1 MQALL
6 ENWPLWLQGM
16 GATLLLTAVVT
27 LIGLPIGILLAGMRV
42 SPVAALRVV
51 AAVWTEVARNTP
63 LTLVFFFTAFVLPK
77 LGIVLDF
84 TLGAVIALT
93 YYTSAFFGEAV
104 RSGINSVP
112 LGQAE
117 ASRSIGLGFGA
128 TMRLVI
134 LPQAFRSVMP
144 PVINVVI
151 ALVKNTSVAMGFFV
165 FVLVSVAQRLSN
177 VYGDQSLQIFVG
189 IALSYLI
196 LTVPLGQLVDHLE
209 RKWSVQ
215 R

>member
-16 GATLLLTAVVT
+16 GATLLLTAVTT

-42 SPVAALRVV
+42 SPVAALRIL

-63 LTLVFFFTAFVLPK
+63 LTLVFFFTAFVLPR
-77 LGIVLDF
+77 LGLILDF
-84 TLGAVIALT
+84 QTGAIIALT
-93 YYTSAFFGEAV
+93 YYTSAFFAEAV

-112 LGQAE
+112 IGQAE
-117 ASRSIGLGFGA
+117 ASRSIGLTFSQ
-128 TMRLVI
+128 TMGLVV
-134 LPQAFRSVMP
+134 LPQAFRSVLP
-144 PVINVVI
+144 PLINVII

-165 FVLVSVAQRLSN
+165 FVLVSVAHRLSN
-177 VYGDQSLQIFVG
+177 TYGDQALQIFLG

>member
-1 MQALL
+1 MQAIF
-6 ENWPLWLQGM
+6 ENLPLWLQGM
-16 GATLLLTAVVT
+16 GMTLLLTGLVT
-27 LIGLPIGILLAGMRV
+27 LIGLPLGVLLAGMRV

-51 AAVWTEVARNTP
+51 AAVWTEIARNTP
-63 LTLVFFFTAFVLPK
+63 LTLVFFCTAFVLPK

-84 TLGAVIALT
+84 TVGAVIALT
-93 YYTSAFFGEAV
+93 YYTSAFFAEAV

-112 LGQAE
+112 IGQAE
-117 ASRSIGLGFGA
+117 ASRSIGLGFGQ
-128 TMRLVI
+128 TMTLVV
-134 LPQAFRSVMP
+134 LPQAFRSVLP
-144 PVINVVI
+144 PLINVVI

-177 VYGDQSLQIFVG
+177 VYGDQSLQIFFG
-189 IALSYLI
+189 IALSYLLI
-196 LTVPLGQLVDHLE
+196 TVPLGQLVDHLE

>member
-77 LGIVLDF
+77 LGIILDF

-112 LGQAE
+112 IGQAE
-117 ASRSIGLGFGA
+117 ASRSIGPF
-128 TMRLVI
+128 
-134 LPQAFRSVMP
+134 S
-144 PVINVVI
+144 
-151 ALVKNTSVAMGFFV
+151 
-165 FVLVSVAQRLSN
+165 RLSS
-177 VYGDQSLQIFVG
+177 QPPLSSLSRSTMFSSYFFWYSAPMRSSCSLVRPLIVATTWSRSMPQP
-189 IALSYLI
+189 ATPKRTCSATLS
-196 LTVPLGQLVDHLE
+196 PPPF
-209 RKWSVQ
+209 
-215 R
+215 

>member
-77 LGIVLDF
+77 LGIILDF

-112 LGQAE
+112 IGQAE

>member
-84 TLGAVIALT
+84 TLGAIIALT
-93 YYTSAFFGEAV
+93 YYTSAFFAEAV

-117 ASRSIGLGFGA
+117 ASRSIGLGFGQ
-128 TMRLVI
+128 TMSLVI
-134 LPQAFRSVMP
+134 LPQAFRSVLP

-151 ALVKNTSVAMGFFV
+151 ALVKNTSVALGFFV

-177 VYGDQSLQIFVG
+177 TYGDQSLQIFLG

-196 LTVPLGQLVDHLE
+196 ITVPLGQLVDALE

>member
-16 GATLLLTAVVT
+16 GATLLLTAVTT

-42 SPVAALRVV
+42 SPVAALRVL
-51 AAVWTEVARNTP
+51 ATVWTEVARNTP
-63 LTLVFFFTAFVLPK
+63 LTLVFFFTAFVLPR
-77 LGIVLDF
+77 LGLILDF
-84 TLGAVIALT
+84 QTGAIIALT
-93 YYTSAFFGEAV
+93 YYTSAFFAEAV

-112 LGQAE
+112 IGQAE
-117 ASRSIGLGFGA
+117 ASRSIGLTFGQ
-128 TMRLVI
+128 TMSLVV
-134 LPQAFRSVMP
+134 LPQAFRSVLP
-144 PVINVVI
+144 PLINVII

-165 FVLVSVAQRLSN
+165 FVLVSVAHRLSN
-177 VYGDQSLQIFVG
+177 TYGDQALQIFLG

>member
-1 MQALL
+1 MQAIL

-77 LGIVLDF
+77 LGLVLDF

-93 YYTSAFFGEAV
+93 YYTSAFFAEAV

-112 LGQAE
+112 MGQAE
-117 ASRSIGLGFGA
+117 ASRSIGLGFGQ
-128 TMRLVI
+128 TMSLVV
-134 LPQAFRSVMP
+134 LPQAFRSVLP

-177 VYGDQSLQIFVG
+177 EYGDQSLQIFVG

-196 LTVPLGQLVDHLE
+196 ITVPLGQLVDALE

>member
-27 LIGLPIGILLAGMRV
+27 VVGLPIGILLAGMRV

-84 TLGAVIALT
+84 TLGAIIALT
-93 YYTSAFFGEAV
+93 YYTSAFFAEAV

-112 LGQAE
+112 IGQAE
-117 ASRSIGLGFGA
+117 ASRSIGLGFGS
-128 TMRLVI
+128 TMQLVI
-134 LPQAFRSVMP
+134 LPQAFRSVLP

>member
-16 GATLLLTAVVT
+16 WMTLLLTGATT
-27 LIGLPIGILLAGMRV
+27 LFGLPIGILLAGMRV

-51 AAVWTEVARNTP
+51 ATVWTEVARNTP

-77 LGIVLDF
+77 LGIILDF
-84 TLGAVIALT
+84 QLGAIIALT
-93 YYTSAFFGEAV
+93 YYTSAFFAEAV

-112 LGQAE
+112 IGQAE
-117 ASRSIGLGFGA
+117 ASRSIGLTFSQ
-128 TMRLVI
+128 TMGLVV
-134 LPQAFRSVMP
+134 LPQAFRSVLP
-144 PVINVVI
+144 PLINVVI
-151 ALVKNTSVAMGFFV
+151 ALIKNSSVAMGFFV
-165 FVLVSVAQRLSN
+165 FVLVSVAHRLSN
-177 VYGDQSLQIFVG
+177 TYGDQALQIFLG

>member
-16 GATLLLTAVVT
+16 GATLLLTAITT

-42 SPVAALRVV
+42 SPVAALRVL
-51 AAVWTEVARNTP
+51 ATVWTEVARNTP

-77 LGIVLDF
+77 LGIILDF
-84 TLGAVIALT
+84 QLGAIIALT
-93 YYTSAFFGEAV
+93 YYTSAFFAEAV

-112 LGQAE
+112 IGQAE
-117 ASRSIGLGFGA
+117 ASRSIGLGFGQ
-128 TMRLVI
+128 TMGLVV
-134 LPQAFRSVMP
+134 LPQAFRSVLP
-144 PVINVVI
+144 PLINVII

-177 VYGDQSLQIFVG
+177 TYGDQALQIFFG
-189 IALSYLI
+189 IALSYLL

>member
-16 GATLLLTAVVT
+16 GATLLLTGVVT

-84 TLGAVIALT
+84 TLGAIIALT
-93 YYTSAFFGEAV
+93 YYTSAFFAEAV

-117 ASRSIGLGFGA
+117 ASRSIGLGFGQ
-128 TMRLVI
+128 TMSLVI
-134 LPQAFRSVMP
+134 LPQAFRSVLP

-151 ALVKNTSVAMGFFV
+151 ALVKNTSVALGFFV

-177 VYGDQSLQIFVG
+177 TYGDQSLQIFLG

-196 LTVPLGQLVDHLE
+196 ITVPLGQLVDALE

>member
-1 MQALL
+1 MQAIF
-6 ENWPLWLQGM
+6 ENLPLWLQGM
-16 GATLLLTAVVT
+16 GMTLLLTGIVT
-27 LIGLPIGILLAGMRV
+27 LIGLPLGVLLAGMRV
-42 SPVAALRVV
+42 SPVAALRVL

-77 LGIVLDF
+77 LGIILDF
-84 TLGAVIALT
+84 SVGAVIALT
-93 YYTSAFFGEAV
+93 YYTSAFFAEAV

-117 ASRSIGLGFGA
+117 ASRSIGLGFGQ
-128 TMRLVI
+128 TMSLVV
-134 LPQAFRSVMP
+134 LPQAFRSVLP
-144 PVINVVI
+144 PVINVII

-177 VYGDQSLQIFVG
+177 VYGDQALQVFLG
-189 IALSYLI
+189 IALSYLLI
-196 LTVPLGQLVDHLE
+196 TVPLGQLVDHLE

>member
-1 MQALL
+1 MQAIL

-112 LGQAE
+112 MGQAE
-117 ASRSIGLGFGA
+117 ASRSIGLGFGQ
-128 TMRLVI
+128 TMSLVV
-134 LPQAFRSVMP
+134 LPQAFRSVLP

-177 VYGDQSLQIFVG
+177 QYGDQSLQIFVG

-196 LTVPLGQLVDHLE
+196 ITVPLGQLVDALE

>member
-112 LGQAE
+112 IGQAE

-128 TMRLVI
+128 TMRLVV

>member
-6 ENWPLWLQGM
+6 ENGPLWLQGM
-16 GATLLLTAVVT
+16 GATLLLTVVTT
-27 LIGLPIGILLAGMRV
+27 LIGLPVGILLAGMRV
-42 SPVAALRVV
+42 SPVAAMRVV

-63 LTLVFFFTAFVLPK
+63 LTLVFFFTAFVLPR
-77 LGIVLDF
+77 LGIILDF
-84 TLGAVIALT
+84 TVGAFIALI
-93 YYTSAFFGEAV
+93 YYTSAFFAEAV

-112 LGQAE
+112 IGQAE
-117 ASRSIGLGFGA
+117 ASRSIGLGFGQ

-134 LPQAFRSVMP
+134 LPQAFRSVLP
-144 PVINVVI
+144 PVINVII
-151 ALVKNTSVAMGFFV
+151 ALVKNTSVALGFFV

-177 VYGDQSLQIFVG
+177 SYGDQALQIFVG
-189 IALSYLI
+189 IAFSYLI

>member
-77 LGIVLDF
+77 LGIILDF

-93 YYTSAFFGEAV
+93 YYTSAFFAEAV

-112 LGQAE
+112 IGQAE

-177 VYGDQSLQIFVG
+177 EYGDQSLQIFVG

-209 RKWSVQ
+209 RTWRVQ

>member
-1 MQALL
+1 MQAIF
-6 ENWPLWLQGM
+6 ENLPLWAQGM
-16 GATLLLTAVVT
+16 GMTLMLTAITT
-27 LIGLPIGILLAGMRV
+27 LIGLPLGILLAGMRV
-42 SPVAALRVV
+42 SPVAAFRVT

-84 TLGAVIALT
+84 TVGALIALT
-93 YYTSAFFGEAV
+93 YYTSAFFAEAV

-117 ASRSIGLGFGA
+117 ASRSIGLGFA
-128 TMRLVI
+128 QTMGLVV
-134 LPQAFRSVMP
+134 LPQAFRSVLP
-144 PVINVVI
+144 PVINVII
-151 ALVKNTSVAMGFFV
+151 ALIKNTSVAMGFFV

-177 VYGDQSLQIFVG
+177 VYGDQALQIFFG
-189 IALSYLI
+189 IALSYL
-196 LTVPLGQLVDHLE
+196 LMTVPLGQLVDFLE

>member
-1 MQALL
+1 
-6 ENWPLWLQGM
+6 
-16 GATLLLTAVVT
+16 
-27 LIGLPIGILLAGMRV
+27 
-42 SPVAALRVV
+42 
-51 AAVWTEVARNTP
+51 
-63 LTLVFFFTAFVLPK
+63 
-77 LGIVLDF
+77 
-84 TLGAVIALT
+84 
-93 YYTSAFFGEAV
+93 
-104 RSGINSVP
+104 
-112 LGQAE
+112 
-117 ASRSIGLGFGA
+117 
-128 TMRLVI
+128 
-134 LPQAFRSVMP
+134 MP

-177 VYGDQSLQIFVG
+177 EYGDQSLQVFVG

>member
-77 LGIVLDF
+77 LGIILDF

-112 LGQAE
+112 IGQAE

-177 VYGDQSLQIFVG
+177 EYGDQSLQVFVG

>member
-16 GATLLLTAVVT
+16 GATLFLTAVTT
-27 LIGLPIGILLAGMRV
+27 LIGLPLGILLAGMRV
-42 SPVAALRVV
+42 SPVAALRVL
-51 AAVWTEVARNTP
+51 ATVWTEVARNTP
-63 LTLVFFFTAFVLPK
+63 LTLVFFFTAFVLPR
-77 LGIVLDF
+77 LGLILDF
-84 TLGAVIALT
+84 QVGAVIALT
-93 YYTSAFFGEAV
+93 YYTSAFFAEAV

-112 LGQAE
+112 IGQAE
-117 ASRSIGLGFGA
+117 ASRSIGLGFGQ
-128 TMRLVI
+128 TMTLVV
-134 LPQAFRSVMP
+134 LPQAFRSVLP
-144 PVINVVI
+144 PVINVII

-177 VYGDQSLQIFVG
+177 SYGDQALEIFVG

-196 LTVPLGQLVDHLE
+196 MTVPLGQLVDHLE

>member
-77 LGIVLDF
+77 LGIILDF

-112 LGQAE
+112 IGQAE

-177 VYGDQSLQIFVG
+177 VYGDQSLQVFIG